1 MGKKRKGHSG
11 VFFKHI
17 CKGWLMRVN
26 TCEAGQVL
34 FEKWV
39 YKGGWHHGTDTKS
52 YAKAAVS
59 EKCSITDAARSVTRE
74 T

>member
-1 MGKKRKGHSG
+1 
-11 VFFKHI
+11 
-17 CKGWLMRVN
+17 MRVN